1 MAENIATQA
10 REASDLR
17 SQLDGVSPGLEGE
30 VLFLHIRTGRNPVT
44 VWAMSDG
51 EPIPEPEYMLPTV
64 FAKTLPDGRPMFV
77 DKAELAPE
85 YVRGTIKCFLHADSA
100 PRASGIL
107 DEIGLAGKV
116 CVAGNLASTF
126 SERIHGKKR
135 HSRERETY
143 DAYLEEQKETAKLK
157 RETDQL
163 EATLSIAMDAK
174 AKG

>member
-1 MAENIATQA
+1 MPQETATKA

-51 EPIPEPEYMLPTV
+51 EPIPVPEYMLPTV
-64 FAKTLPDGRPMFV
+64 FAKTLEDGSPMFV
-77 DKAELAPE
+77 DKAEKAPE
-85 YVRGTIKCFLHADSA
+85 YVRGTTKCFLHADSA
-100 PRASGIL
+100 ARASGVL
-107 DEIGLAGKV
+107 KELGLAGKA

-143 DAYLEEQKETAKLK
+143 EAYLDEQKEAAKLK
-157 RETDQL
+157 REEEQL

-174 AKG
+174 AK